1 MKNTTLVYEWVLMKI
16 FEKRGHDK
24 ELTRYINIYLG
35 RVVTNSLITA
45 LVLSEI
51 F

>member
-1 MKNTTLVYEWVLMKI
+1 MGINEI

-35 RVVTNSLITA
+35 RVVTN
-45 LVLSEI
+45 
-51 F
+51 

>member
-24 ELTRYINIYLG
+24 EFTRYINI
-35 RVVTNSLITA
+35 RERS
-45 LVLSEI
+45 
-51 F
+51 